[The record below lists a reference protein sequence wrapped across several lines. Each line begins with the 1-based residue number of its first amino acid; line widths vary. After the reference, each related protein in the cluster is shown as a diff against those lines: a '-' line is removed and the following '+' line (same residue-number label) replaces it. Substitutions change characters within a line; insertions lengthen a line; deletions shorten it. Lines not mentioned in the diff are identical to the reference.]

1 MIRPRIGGVFLCY
14 FLSPWISLPDEA
26 VLNSELLWVL
36 SLLLIAIVLFT
47 TNKLRMDVV
56 ALLVIIAFV
65 LSGTLTLSEAT
76 VGFSDPNVILIAAL
90 FVIGEGLVRTGVAY
104 QVGDWLVKVAGSS
117 ETKMLM
123 LLMVTV
129 AGLGA
134 FMSSTGVVAIFI
146 PVVLSV
152 AARMKI
158 APGRLMMPLSFAGLI
173 SGMMTLVATPP
184 NMVVNSELV
193 REGISGFGFF
203 GVTPVG
209 LAVLVLGVGYMLVA
223 RRWLSN
229 DDGDKTRE
237 TWHRRTFRD
246 LIRDYKLTGRARR
259 LAIRNGSPLVGR
271 SLDEVHLRA
280 RYGANVVGIERWKR
294 FRRVMVSASGST
306 ELREGDVLLLDMS
319 DSQVDLREFCSEQQL
334 EPMVLRGDYFSE
346 QSRNVGMAEVSL
358 IPDSTLLGKSLR
370 ESAFRS
376 RYDLNVVG
384 IRRHG
389 VTLSGKLVDEP
400 LALGD
405 ILLVIGDWKAIRQL
419 QAKTHDFIVLNLPA
433 EVDEV
438 APAITQAPHAL
449 FCLAL
454 MVAMMLTDEIPNPIA
469 ALIACLLMGK
479 FRCIDM
485 ESAYK
490 SIHWPSIILI
500 VGMMPFAQALQKT
513 GGVDL
518 IVRGLMDVAGG
529 AGPRVMLLCL
539 FALCATIGL
548 FISNT
553 ATAVLMAPIAIAAA
567 REMGVSPYP
576 FAMIIAI
583 AASAAFMTPV
593 SSPVNTLVL
602 GPGNYKFGDFVR
614 MGVPFTLLVMLV
626 SVIIVPWLYAF

>member
-1 MIRPRIGGVFLCY
+1 
-14 FLSPWISLPDEA
+14 
-26 VLNSELLWVL
+26 LNSELLWVL
-36 SLLLIAIVLFT
+36 SLLFIAIVLFT

-65 LSGTLTLSEAT
+65 LSGTLTLAEAT

-117 ETKMLM
+117 ETRMLM

-223 RRWLSN
+223 RRWLAN

-237 TWHRRTFRD
+237 TWQRRTFRD

-259 LAIRNGSPLVGR
+259 LALRSGSPLVGH
-271 SLDEVHLRA
+271 SLDELHLRA

-384 IRRHG
+384 IRRNG
-389 VTLSGKLVDEP
+389 ETLAGKLVDEP

-479 FRCIDM
+479 FRCINM

-518 IVRGLMDVAGG
+518 IVRGLMDVAGD
-529 AGPRVMLLCL
+529 AGPRVMLVCL

-602 GPGNYKFGDFVR
+602 GPGNYKFGDFIR
-614 MGVPFTLLVMLV
+614 MGVPFTLLVMVV

>member
-1 MIRPRIGGVFLCY
+1 M
-14 FLSPWISLPDEA
+14 DEA
-26 VLNSELLWVL
+26 DVNSELLWVL
-36 SLLLIAIVLFT
+36 CLLLVAIVLFT

-65 LSGTLTLSEAT
+65 LSGTLTLQEAT

-117 ETKMLM
+117 ETKMLV

-152 AARMKI
+152 AARMKT

-193 REGISGFGFF
+193 REGIRGFGFF
-203 GVTPVG
+203 GVTPIG
-209 LAVLVLGVGYMLVA
+209 MLVLVLGVGYMLLA
-223 RRWLSN
+223 RRWLGGASP
-229 DDGDKTRE
+229 DSRKE
-237 TWHRRTFRD
+237 SWQRRTFRD

-259 LAIRNGSPLVGR
+259 LALRRGSPLVGR
-271 SLDEVHLRA
+271 SLDELHLRA

-306 ELREGDVLLLDMS
+306 ELRERDVLLIDMS
-319 DSQVDLREFCSEQQL
+319 ASDVDLREFCGEQQL
-334 EPMVLRGDYFSE
+334 EPMVLRGDYFSD

-358 IPDSTLLGKSLR
+358 IPDSALLGKSLR
-370 ESAFRS
+370 DSGFRS

-384 IRRHG
+384 IRRNG
-389 VTLSGKLVDEP
+389 ETLAGKLVDEP

-405 ILLVIGDWKAIRQL
+405 MLLVIGDWKAIRQL
-419 QAKTHDFIVLNLPA
+419 QSKTHDFIVLNLPA

-438 APAITQAPHAL
+438 APAMTQAPHAL

-454 MVAMMLTDEIPNPIA
+454 MVVMMLTDEVPNPIA

-513 GGVDL
+513 GGVGL
-518 IVRGLMDVAGG
+518 IVQGLMDVAGDM
-529 AGPRVMLLCL
+529 GPRVMLLCL
-539 FALCATIGL
+539 FVLCATIGL

-567 REMGVSPYP
+567 REMAVSPYP

-602 GPGNYKFGDFVR
+602 GPGNYTFGDFVR
-614 MGVPFTLLVMLV
+614 LGVPFTVLVMLV
-626 SVIIVPWLYAF
+626 SVAVVPWLFPF

>member
-1 MIRPRIGGVFLCY
+1 M
-14 FLSPWISLPDEA
+14 
-26 VLNSELLWVL
+26 NSELLWVL

-65 LSGTLTLSEAT
+65 LSGTLTLAEAT

-117 ETKMLM
+117 ETRMLM

-223 RRWLSN
+223 RRWLAN

-237 TWHRRTFRD
+237 TWQRRTFRD

-259 LAIRNGSPLVGR
+259 LALRSGSPLVGH
-271 SLDEVHLRA
+271 SLDELHLRA

-319 DSQVDLREFCSEQQL
+319 DSQIDLREFCSEQQL

-384 IRRHG
+384 IRRNG
-389 VTLSGKLVDEP
+389 ETLAGKLVDEP

-518 IVRGLMDVAGG
+518 IVRGLMDVAGD
-529 AGPRVMLLCL
+529 AGPRVMLVCL

-602 GPGNYKFGDFVR
+602 GPGNYKFGDFIR
-614 MGVPFTLLVMLV
+614 MGVPFTLLVMVV